1 MYTKRRFLIVPPP
14 LVTYSHCIKDS
25 ITSTYKPADAPG
37 TLKEDEYWAVLAFLL
52 KENGVYQGDKPL
64 GRDNAAGISLKR

>member
-1 MYTKRRFLIVPPP
+1 MIGPG
-14 LVTYSHCIKDS
+14 VTLAGSGNAQELFNFASAYM
-25 ITSTYKPADAPG
+25 PADAPG

-52 KENGVYQGDKPL
+52 KQNGLSLGDKPL